1 MIMRTQR
8 IFAKLR
14 DNEIPNMTKASAI
27 VLTNTLKPQLYIT
40 LTHIDLRQII
50 IVKRN
55 RQVLIIVSNSTKPSI
70 ARIQTI
76 LSD

>member
-14 DNEIPNMTKASAI
+14 DNEVPNMTKASAI
-27 VLTNTLKPQLYIT
+27 VLTNTLKPQLYIA

-55 RQVLIIVSNSTKPSI
+55 G
-70 ARIQTI
+70 
-76 LSD
+76 